1 MREFKIYYDRTQAA
15 ALKSLSGDKELPLFQ
30 NQAEA
35 LCFCSNYGFENN
47 KKKKVPKDNAVEV
60 ASSAVE
66 KYSEHIYS
74 IALLEKKDATILGDT
89 SECCKI
95 FQEYANG
102 GLHAI
107 SKILERNRPN
117 DPKGVETLLGIIIKM
132 RSKLS
137 DLPDE
142 DLEVLLPES
151 D

>member
-15 ALKSLSGDKELPLFQ
+15 ALKSLSGDRELPLFQ

-74 IALLEKKDATILGDT
+74 IALLRL
-89 SECCKI
+89 
-95 FQEYANG
+95 
-102 GLHAI
+102 
-107 SKILERNRPN
+107 
-117 DPKGVETLLGIIIKM
+117 
-132 RSKLS
+132 
-137 DLPDE
+137 
-142 DLEVLLPES
+142 
-151 D
+151 